1 MRLGSLYN
9 KTKPE
14 DTPVFPVALQQDSLL
29 YLEGEDDK
37 QNSFEGLGFYLA
49 GYGLVTAWHVIC
61 DAVSHDKTSREIKL
75 FSSDK
80 TPLAIFRF
88 GNEVVQDNKHDAA
101 ILQDVPPAILR
112 NIPLLPSNMELL
124 TKGDRISAY
133 QHHFSESRFSFELH
147 SGDLLRVG
155 EPSEEGTLCYTN
167 CSFRHGMSGGPVFNG
182 LGQVVGIVHT
192 ATEHGQLGSFLPLKD
207 CIRSTEVYGRWL
219 LF

>member
-14 DTPVFPVALQQDSLL
+14 KCLL
-29 YLEGEDDK
+29 SQSHFNKTHFCISKEMMAKKTHLRV
-37 QNSFEGLGFYLA
+37 SGFYLP

-101 ILQDVPPAILR
+101 ILQDVSPAILKEHS
-112 NIPLLPSNMELL
+112 PSSIKYGVAF

-182 LGQVVGIVHT
+182 LG
-192 ATEHGQLGSFLPLKD
+192 
-207 CIRSTEVYGRWL
+207 GRWHSTYCN
-219 LF
+219 